1 MSIEKQILHKLQ
13 LIEAAMKTAG
23 LWQNYPPKPESF
35 ESTEPFSID
44 TMSAEE
50 WLQWVLIPRM
60 RALIDQKASL
70 PTAFAIAPYF
80 EEVYKEE
87 VERYLPLLEQLRALD
102 NLFTGNLST
111 GNLFT
116 QDI

>member
-13 LIEAAMKTAG
+13 LIEATMKIVG
-23 LWQNYPPKPESF
+23 LWKSYPPKPEAF

-44 TMSAEE
+44 TMAAEE

-60 RALIDQKASL
+60 SALIEQKASL
-70 PTAFAIAPYF
+70 PTSFAIAPYF

-87 VERYLPLLEQLRALD
+87 AELYLPLLEHLRELD
-102 NLFTGNLST
+102 SLFTPDDLAGNS
-111 GNLFT
+111 
-116 QDI
+116 

>member
-13 LIEAAMKTAG
+13 LIEATMKTVG
-23 LWQNYPPKPESF
+23 IWQHYPPKPEAF

-44 TMSAEE
+44 TMSAEA

-60 RALIDQKASL
+60 HALIEQKASL
-70 PTAFAIAPYF
+70 PTAFTIAPYF

-87 VERYLPLLEQLRALD
+87 TERYLPLLEHLRTLD
-102 NLFTGNLST
+102 S
-111 GNLFT
+111 LFT
-116 QDI
+116 QDV

>member
-1 MSIEKQILHKLQ
+1 MNIEKQILLKLQ
-13 LIEAAMKTAG
+13 LIEADMKAAG
-23 LWQNYPPKPESF
+23 LWRSHPPKPEAF
-35 ESTEPFSID
+35 ESTEPFSLD

-60 RALIDQKASL
+60 RAMIEQNANL
-70 PTAFAIAPYF
+70 PTAFDIIPYF

-87 VERYLPLLEQLRALD
+87 AERYLPLLEHLRELD
-102 NLFTGNLST
+102 S
-111 GNLFT
+111 LFT